1 MAIRVIDR
9 IDRVVADDWNRLDTS
24 GNPFVRHE
32 FLQALEQSG
41 CVQAKTGWYP
51 QHLLLEQDGDLVA
64 AAPVYL
70 KSHSYGEYVFDWAW
84 ADAYQRAGLNYYPK
98 LVAAVPFSP
107 VSGPRILTPTLTPD
121 IVATMADAARALATD
136 TGASSMHWLF
146 TDRETTQ
153 ALCGHGYLQRSGY
166 QYHWSNA
173 GYDSFDQFLGDFS
186 SDKRKKVRRERRL
199 VREQGVRMEV
209 VEGTQLTGEHWR
221 RFYEFYKSTIFN
233 HGAIAYLNLDFFLDI
248 GHHLADN
255 IVMVQAWQGEHCI
268 AAALNLK
275 GDDALFGR
283 YWGSDRHIDH
293 LHFETCYYSAIE
305 YCIDKGIARFEAG
318 AQGGHKLSRGFLPT
332 PTYSAH
338 WLQHAEFS
346 DAVERYLLQ
355 EQNGVE
361 FQVQELNERTPFKRR
376 C

>member
-1 MAIRVIDR
+1 MPIRVIDH
-9 IDRVVADDWNRLDTS
+9 IEQVAADDWNRLNPGD
-24 GNPFVRHE
+24 NPFVRHE
-32 FLQALEQSG
+32 FLQALERSG
-41 CVQAKTGWYP
+41 CVQAKTGWHP
-51 QHLLLEQDGDLVA
+51 QHILLEQDGELVA
-64 AAPVYL
+64 AAPAYL

-107 VSGPRILTPTLTPD
+107 VTGPRILTTTLTPS
-121 IVATMADAARALATD
+121 IATSMADAARTLARK

-146 TDRETTQ
+146 TDEQTTQ
-153 ALCGHGYLQRSGY
+153 ALCDNGYLQRSGF

-173 GYDSFDQFLGDFS
+173 GYESFDQFLGDFS

-209 VEGTQLTGEHWR
+209 VEGAKLTEPLWN
-221 RFYEFYKSTIFN
+221 RFYEFYKSTILN
-233 HGAIAYLNLDFFLDI
+233 HGAITYLNLEFFLDI
-248 GHHLADN
+248 GRQLADT
-255 IVMVQAWQGEHCI
+255 IVMVLAWQGEQCI

-275 GDDALFGR
+275 SNDALFGR
-283 YWGSDRHIDH
+283 YWGSDRHVDH

-305 YCIDKGIARFEAG
+305 YCIDNGLARFEAG

-332 PTYSAH
+332 PTFSAH

-346 DAVERYLLQ
+346 DAVERYLQQ
-355 EQNGVE
+355 EQNGVDD
-361 FQVQELNERTPFKRR
+361 QIQELNERAPFKRR